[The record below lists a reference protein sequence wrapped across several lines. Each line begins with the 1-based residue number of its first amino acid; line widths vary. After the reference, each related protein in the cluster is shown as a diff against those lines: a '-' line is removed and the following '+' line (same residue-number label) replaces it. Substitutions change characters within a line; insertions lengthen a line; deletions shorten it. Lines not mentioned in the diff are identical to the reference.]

1 MVDTPR
7 APDSPVFP
15 RDVIEIA
22 KPPREVDAT
31 LDELGA
37 DGCVVST
44 QHGRCLVLPVGSAAI
59 AIGSSVKIFTH
70 GDDMPH
76 GTQEIERME
85 EHEGGVYMLHDSSG
99 RVFRFV
105 VDVNTAAEPARKQTT
120 VFERLW
126 RWLST

>member
-1 MVDTPR
+1 MADTPTAR
-7 APDSPVFP
+7 ESPLFP
-15 RDVIEIA
+15 RDVTEIA

-44 QHGRCLVLPVGSAAI
+44 QKGRCLIQPFGSAAI
-59 AIGSSVKIFTH
+59 TIGSSVSIFTH

-76 GTQEIERME
+76 GTQKIERME

-105 VDVNTAAEPARKQTT
+105 VHTAAERERKQAS
-120 VFERLW
+120 VLERLW
-126 RWLST
+126 RLLST